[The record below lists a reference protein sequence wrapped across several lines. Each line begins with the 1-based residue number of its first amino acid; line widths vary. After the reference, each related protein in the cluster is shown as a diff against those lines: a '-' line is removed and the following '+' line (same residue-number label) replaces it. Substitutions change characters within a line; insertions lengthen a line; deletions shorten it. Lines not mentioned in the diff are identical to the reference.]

1 MSQKTKLTKREEVA
15 EGTMAFHLE
24 KPSGFQYKAGQF
36 VDLKIINPPET
47 DNEGNV
53 RTLSIASAPE
63 EDFLMVATRMRDTAF
78 KRSIRNLPL
87 QSEIQIDGPFGSF
100 TLHNDASKPAVFLIG
115 GIGITPIRSI
125 LVNAAKRGLSHN
137 LFLFYSNRRPEDA
150 AFLEELISLQDKNH
164 NYKLIATMTDLT
176 KSNKPW
182 TGEKGYID
190 EAMIKRHLDDL
201 MKPIYYVSGPPQ
213 MVTAIRELL
222 NRLGVSED
230 NIKFEEFAGY

>member
-1 MSQKTKLTKREEVA
+1 MSQTTKLTKREEVA

-24 KPSGFQYKAGQF
+24 KPSGFQHKAGQF

-47 DNEGNV
+47 DDEGNT

-78 KRSIRNLPL
+78 KRSIKDLPL

-125 LVNAAKRGLSHN
+125 LVDAAKRSLPHN

-150 AFLEELISLQDKNH
+150 AFLEELTSLQDENR
-164 NYKLIATMTDLT
+164 NYKLIATMTDLA
-176 KSNKPW
+176 KSNKPR
-182 TGEKGYID
+182 TGETGYID
-190 EAMIKRHLDDL
+190 KAMLKRHLNDL

-213 MVTAIRELL
+213 MVTAMRELL
-222 NRLGVSED
+222 NQSGVSED